1 MTKLKISSHDQSGGT
16 TANRVNSPSISV
28 SKKIITRQRTEGFIA
43 GTVLAIVTGIIGN
56 FLYDW
61 LFK

>member
-1 MTKLKISSHDQSGGT
+1 MTNLKISSRNQSGGT

-28 SKKIITRQRTEGFIA
+28 NKKIITRQRTEGFIV
-43 GTVLAIVTGIIGN
+43 GTVSAIVTGVVGN